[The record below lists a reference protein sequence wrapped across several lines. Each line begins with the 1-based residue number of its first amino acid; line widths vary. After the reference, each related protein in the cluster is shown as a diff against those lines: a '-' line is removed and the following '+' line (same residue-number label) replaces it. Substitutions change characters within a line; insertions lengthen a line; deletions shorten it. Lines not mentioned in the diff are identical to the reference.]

1 MSFISNALKNL
12 FNLLGQ
18 KTPTNNGV
26 TSSDLV
32 PLLNSSH
39 APKGDVSITD
49 LASVLGGQQTHI
61 STNSDLNDYVNC
73 GVYQVDNSSDAK
85 SITNSP
91 YSNSGY
97 SLIVIPSGS
106 NRIQII
112 IANNGLAWYSRGNV
126 SNEWKSWYKLEGTV
140 IQQ

>member
-1 MSFISNALKNL
+1 MSFISNAFKNL

-49 LASVLGGQQTHI
+49 LASVLGGLDIET
-61 STNSDLNDYVNC
+61 
-73 GVYQVDNSSDAK
+73 VY
-85 SITNSP
+85 
-91 YSNSGY
+91 
-97 SLIVIPSGS
+97 SGS
-106 NRIQII
+106 IEDDKFRYNGRWYLTAAVEGVDTITILETLRVSSSRILQKKYVLNPIQVFV
-112 IANNGLAWYSRGNV
+112 RTV
-126 SNEWKSWYKLEGTV
+126 SSISGIFSEWKEL
-140 IQQ
+140 